1 MATETVTKKWLSKHG
16 QFIKTL
22 GGGFAL
28 DVEPIFYLAT
38 HFGAVKQG
46 AKEALIYTM
55 FPSIG
60 LALTVGAPVA
70 GVAAGAI
77 ARHVHADRKQF
88 EQMFTPNVGGNYI
101 DTQQA
106 YTMRQRAVQAIQS
119 SHMNARS
126 ALGNTARMM
135 HRL

>member
-1 MATETVTKKWLSKHG
+1 MW
-16 QFIKTL
+16 
-22 GGGFAL
+22 
-28 DVEPIFYLAT
+28 EPIFYLAT
-38 HFGAVKQG
+38 HFGGAVKQG